1 MRNSG
6 RLLDILD
13 RMENGPVISEKDFEL
28 KLVATRTQE
37 LVKEFGLKFDGTNI
51 INTDNDMADRCFQAG
66 LSLAADTGVFCT
78 SNSRRLT
85 WTRREIE
92 DVIKYAP
99 RSMTIGYG
107 RDAHYDTHRH
117 PEDPKPPTIIGGPVG
132 NPLPEDLFLP
142 VMQTYIQEPIIDSV
156 INGTL
161 NSVYDRA
168 PRAGSPW
175 ELLSGWHEAEMS
187 ITAAR
192 RAGRE
197 GISIGCVQTS
207 TSDIGELS
215 ATSYGG
221 FRPTDYHHIAMI
233 SELKTDYKLLN
244 KMAHLIKTDS
254 IIHSF
259 CNPIYGGL
267 AGGAEGIA
275 VMGVAGMIL
284 LQMAYMTTT
293 HSTSPTHPFLQ
304 GCNTTPEILWGTSL
318 FTQALSRNTPF
329 LIVVVTTP
337 VSGPG
342 TKSLFLE
349 TAAMALTASV
359 SGAARIMG
367 PRSAAGT
374 VPGHC
379 SGLEARFM
387 GEIGHASAGL
397 SREKANQII
406 QRIVP
411 EYVDLLN
418 TDIKG
423 KRFDE
428 VYDLDTLKPTADW
441 LAKYDQA
448 KEEMVK
454 LGLNLS

>member
-1 MRNSG
+1 MRNAG
-6 RLLDILD
+6 RLIEILD
-13 RMENGPVISEKDFEL
+13 KMENGPVISEKEFDL
-28 KLVATRTQE
+28 KLIAKRTQE
-37 LVKEFGLKFDGTNI
+37 LVKEFELVFDGSSIVNS
-51 INTDNDMADRCFQAG
+51 DDEMADRCFQAG
-66 LSLAADTGVFCT
+66 LTLAVDAGVYCT
-78 SNSRRLT
+78 SNGRRLT

-99 RSMTIGYG
+99 RKMEIGFG
-107 RDAHYDTHRH
+107 RDAHRDFRRD
-117 PEDPKPPTIIGGPVG
+117 PEDPRPPTIIGGPVG
-132 NPLPEDLFLP
+132 NPLPEELFLP
-142 VMQTYIQEPIIDSV
+142 IMQSYIQEPILDAV

-161 NSVYDRA
+161 GDVYGRV

-187 ITAAR
+187 ITAAK

-197 GISIGCVQTS
+197 GISIGCVQTA
-207 TSDIGELS
+207 TGDIAELS

-221 FRPTDYHHIAMI
+221 FRQTDFHHIGMI

-244 KMAHLIKTDS
+244 KMTHLIKTDS
-254 IIHSF
+254 IIHTF

-284 LQMAYMTTT
+284 LQMMYMTTT
-293 HSTSPTHPFLQ
+293 HSTSPTHPFFQ

-329 LIVVVTTP
+329 MVVVVTTP

-342 TKSLFLE
+342 LKTLFYE
-349 TAAMALTASV
+349 SAAMALTATV

-379 SGLEARFM
+379 SGLEARFA
-387 GEIGHASAGL
+387 GEVGRAAAGM
-397 SREKANQII
+397 SRLQADELVKK
-406 QRIVP
+406 IVP
-411 EYVDLLN
+411 EYIDLLA
-418 TDIKG
+418 TDLG
-423 KRFDE
+423 GQRFDQ
-428 VYDLDTLKPTADW
+428 VYDMSTLSPTAEW
-441 LAKYDQA
+441 LGTYDTA
-448 KEEMVK
+448 KEEMAK
-454 LGLNLS
+454 LGLDLG

>member
-13 RMENGPVISEKDFEL
+13 RMENGPVTSEKDFEL
-28 KLVATRTQE
+28 KLISARTKE
-37 LVKEFGLKFDGTNI
+37 LVKEYELKFDGVNI

-66 LSLAADTGVFCT
+66 LTLATDAGVYCT
-78 SNSRRLT
+78 SNGRRLT

-99 RSMTIGYG
+99 QSMTIGFG
-107 RDAHYDTHRH
+107 RDAHSDTHRF
-117 PEDPKPPTIIGGPVG
+117 PEDPRPPTIIGGPVG
-132 NPLPEDLFLP
+132 NPLPEELFLP
-142 VMQTYIQEPIIDSV
+142 IMQSYIQEPIVDAV
-156 INGTL
+156 CNGTL
-161 NSVYDRA
+161 GSVYGRA

-187 ITAAR
+187 IAAAR

-207 TSDIGELS
+207 TSDIAELS

-221 FRPTDYHHIAMI
+221 FRPTDFHHIAMI
-233 SELKTDYKLLN
+233 SELKTDFKLLN

-254 IIHSF
+254 IVHTF

-267 AGGAEGIA
+267 AGGAEGIS

-284 LQMAYMTTT
+284 LQMVYMTTT

-304 GCNTTPEILWGTSL
+304 GCNTTPEILWGTSM

-349 TAAMALTASV
+349 SAAMALTATV

-367 PRSAAGT
+367 PRSTAGT

-379 SGLEARFM
+379 SGLEARFA
-387 GEIGHASAGL
+387 GEVGHAAAGI
-397 SREKANQII
+397 SRKQANEVI
-406 QRIVP
+406 QQIVP
-411 EYVDLLN
+411 EYIGLLS
-418 TDIKG
+418 TDIRG

-428 VYDLDTLKPTADW
+428 VYDLATLKPTSSW
-441 LAKYDQA
+441 LSLYDQA
-448 KEEMVK
+448 KEEITGK
-454 LGLNLS
+454 GLPLP

>member
-13 RMENGPVISEKDFEL
+13 RMEHGPVISEKEFEL
-28 KLVATRTQE
+28 KLVAARTQE
-37 LVKEFGLKFDGTNI
+37 LVKEFGLKFDGKNI
-51 INTDNDMADRCFQAG
+51 INMDDDMADRCYQAG
-66 LSLAADTGVFCT
+66 LSLAADAGVYCT

-92 DVIKYAP
+92 DVIRYAP
-99 RSMTIGYG
+99 DSITIGSG
-107 RDAHYDTHRH
+107 RDAYTDGHRL
-117 PEDPKPPTIIGGPVG
+117 PEDPQRPTIVSGPVG

-142 VMQTYIQEPIIDSV
+142 IMQSYIQEPISDAV

-161 NSVYDRA
+161 NSVYGRE

-175 ELLSGWHEAEMS
+175 ELLSGWREFELS
-187 ITAAR
+187 IAAAR
-192 RAGRE
+192 QAGRE

-221 FRPTDYHHIAMI
+221 FRPTDFHHIAMI

-244 KMAHLIKTDS
+244 KVAHLIKTDS
-254 IIHSF
+254 IIHTF

-329 LIVVVTTP
+329 MIVVVITP

-342 TKSLFLE
+342 LKSLFLE
-349 TAAMALTASV
+349 TAAMALTATV

-387 GEIGHASAGL
+387 GEIGQAAAGL
-397 SREKANQII
+397 SREEAN
-406 QRIVP
+406 RIVQQIVP
-411 EYVDLLN
+411 DYAALLN

-423 KRFDE
+423 ERFDK
-428 VYDLDTLKPTADW
+428 VYDLDALKPTSEW
-441 LAKYDQA
+441 LAAYDEA
-448 KEEMVK
+448 KERFAA
-454 LGLNLS
+454 LGLPLK